1 MFDAATGDEIFD
13 RDKVKTLSLIQRK
26 NKITLDDMFNLEDNV
41 PDYKDD
47 GSLFELAKKIAE
59 ARKNKKE
66 VILMTGAHLIR
77 RGNSRFI
84 IDLMKRGLITHIAAN
99 GACAIHDFELALIGA
114 TCEDVE
120 FYIKD
125 GKFGNWEETGKLFN
139 QAIVEGYV
147 KGCGLGKSIGMM
159 ISGLRDARY
168 KSRYK
173 CGFKHSEISVFSN
186 AYKLRIPIT
195 VHKTIGTDITDQH
208 KDANFPVIGWTSGK
222 DFLIFTET
230 ISRLE
235 GGVFLNISSQVTG
248 PEVYLKALS
257 MARNVAD
264 QKGEEIKNFTTT
276 VFDIVNLGDW
286 KNEPDIADYRR
297 LEAMSDPRY
306 YFRPLKSIL
315 IRTVKDGGE
324 SFYIKGDLGV
334 TFPNLYKRIIDLS
347 R

>member
-1 MFDAATGDEIFD
+1 MFDAGGDEIFD
-13 RDKVKTLSLIQRK
+13 RDKIKTLPLIQRK
-26 NKITLDDMFNLEDNV
+26 NKITLDDMFNLEDNI

-47 GSLFELAKKIAE
+47 GSLFELAKKITE

-84 IDLMKRGLITHIAAN
+84 IDLMKRRLITHIAAN

-125 GKFGNWEETGKLFN
+125 GKFGNWEETGMLFN
-139 QAIVEGYV
+139 KAILEGFV

-159 ISGLRDARY
+159 ISGLYD
-168 KSRYK
+168 SRYK
-173 CGFKHSEISVFSN
+173 CGFKHPEISVFAN

-195 VHKTIGTDITDQH
+195 IHKTIGTDITDQH
-208 KDANFPVIGWTSGK
+208 KDANFYLIGWASGK

-230 ISRLE
+230 VSRLH
-235 GGVFLNISSQVTG
+235 GGVFLNVGSQVMG

-257 MARNVAD
+257 MARNIAG
-264 QKGEEIKNFTTT
+264 QNGKEIKNFTTA
-276 VFDIVNLGDW
+276 VFDIVDLGNW
-286 KNEPDIADYRR
+286 KNEPDIVNYKS
-297 LEAMSDPRY
+297 LKMMSDPRY

-324 SFYIKGDLGV
+324 SFYIKGDLGI
-334 TFPNLYKRIIDLS
+334 TFPNLYKYIIDLS
-347 R
+347 G